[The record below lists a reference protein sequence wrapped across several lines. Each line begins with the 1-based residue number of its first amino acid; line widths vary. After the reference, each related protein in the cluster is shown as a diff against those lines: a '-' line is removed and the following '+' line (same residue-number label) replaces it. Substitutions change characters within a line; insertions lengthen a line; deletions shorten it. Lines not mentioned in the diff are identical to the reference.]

1 MVMKFPIVDAFLLDK
16 GSGKIGICCNTL
28 SPESV
33 EVSNPDVAV
42 IGRLVVNRD
51 GAERMII
58 NTLVHPQIE
67 YLILFGEES
76 ASFCP
81 STNLLLAIMDGYED
95 GRIKGGKGLAA
106 LYPNI
111 SVELLE
117 KFKENIVVLPLFLN
131 KETKDVVQR
140 YLDWLKGRVSSEIYN
155 KLIEINS
162 NKNIYFYSLTE
173 MVELIEKVPAR
184 EEKEVDLDPK
194 EFQHLQPPVIV
205 LEGEDEIK
213 DVKFKVLRVD
223 DEILLNVYVGEWV
236 YSLKGNDSFLM
247 AYSLNE
253 FLNKKEVEFGVVDAL
268 LLGTELSRVEVEIRS
283 GIKGKSVVNSNVS
296 EGEMIPLLKETDL
309 KADKDYY
316 YKVGLREDQVY
327 VQSLANDNSKEAYE
341 YRCEKLWPLVQK
353 IAEDSRFEDYEQKVL
368 HCIDVGIEISR
379 AFIALNNGMNYFQDF
394 RNLFKVNK
402 DKLPLLIVKGNN
414 FLGTHQKIITEL
426 YTKGLTMTHPDTHK
440 GTMRSGCV
448 LAVYRNSDRV
458 FEVMPSIYASDNQST
473 EDMRGLYKEQLLSS
487 ECTGTYTYGERTRK
501 YFGVDQLME
510 AVHAL
515 KEKKV
520 FVVQRFDFNED
531 MGVSEVDGKLKFTK
545 DPCLT
550 HDIYFVLDGK
560 LHSLH
565 IARAHNIVNAYPENL
580 FGLHDSYDSL
590 IAKELGVG
598 LGDLFMLSNRAN
610 ILLLTEEQ
618 KTRKFIAEVSKEMK
632 DLESDVGPNK
642 EFGKG
647 VSYSECGMEEV
658 SGVVHEDL
666 ERLEN
671 YNGEDIIARAIKYL
685 KLKGNCHN
693 NPILGTYDP
702 KKGVGGRLLFFQAN
716 ERGGKLF
723 ASAVFLGKDEK
734 DRDLCNYI
742 ATRYKKELGVGLGDL
757 FMFHIGVENG

>member
-1 MVMKFPIVDAFLLDK
+1 MKFPVVDAFLIER
-16 GSGKIGICCNTL
+16 GSGKIGVCCNTL
-28 SPESV
+28 SPDSV
-33 EVSNPDVAV
+33 EVESDDVAV

-58 NTLVHPQIE
+58 NSLVHPQIE

-95 GRIKGGKGLAA
+95 GRIKGGRGLAA

-117 KFKENIVVLPLFLN
+117 KFKENVIVLPMFLN
-131 KETKDVVQR
+131 KDTKDVVGK
-140 YLDWLKGRVSSEIYN
+140 YLDWLKGKVGDEIYS
-155 KLIEINS
+155 KLVEINS
-162 NKNIYFYSLTE
+162 KKKIYFDSLNE
-173 MVELIEKVPAR
+173 MVGLIEKVPAKKI
-184 EEKEVDLDPK
+184 KEFALDPK
-194 EFQHLQPPVIV
+194 EFQHLQPPIIV
-205 LEGEDEIK
+205 LEGDDEIQ
-213 DVKFKVLRVD
+213 DVKFKVVRVD
-223 DEILLNVYVGEWV
+223 DGILLNIYIGEWV

-253 FLNKKEVEFGVVDAL
+253 FLNKKKVKLNVVDCL
-268 LLGTELSRVEVEIRS
+268 LIGTELSRIEVEIRS
-283 GIKGKSVVNSNVS
+283 GIKSEGFVQSNLS
-296 EGEMIPLLKETDL
+296 EGEVIPLLKETDL
-309 KADKDYY
+309 KADKEYY
-316 YKVGLREDQVY
+316 YKVGLKDDKVY

-341 YRCEKLWPLVQK
+341 YRCDKLWPLVQK
-353 IAEDSRFEDYEQKVL
+353 IAEDSRFEDYEQKTL
-368 HCIDVGIEISR
+368 HCIDVGIEMAR
-379 AFIALNNGMNYFQDF
+379 ACIALNNGMNYFQDF

-426 YTKGLTMTHPDTHK
+426 YTKGLTMTHPDNHK

-448 LAVYRNSDRV
+448 LAVYRNSDKV
-458 FEVMPSIYASDNQST
+458 FDVMPDVYASDNQST
-473 EDMRGLYKEQLLSS
+473 SEMRRLYREQLLSAD
-487 ECTGTYTYGERTRK
+487 CAGTYTYGERTRK
-501 YFGVDQLME
+501 YFGKDQLVE
-510 AVHAL
+510 AVRVL

-531 MGVSEVDGKLKFTK
+531 MGVKEVDGNLKFTK

-550 HDIYFVLDGK
+550 HDIYFVLGGK

-580 FGLHDSYDSL
+580 FGLHDSYDSFV
-590 IAKELGVG
+590 AKELGVE

-618 KTRKFIAEVSKEMK
+618 KTRKFIAEVSKQMK
-632 DLESDVGPNK
+632 DLESPVGPNK

-647 VSYSECGMEEV
+647 ISYGEFVMEEV
-658 SGVVHEDL
+658 FEVEHSDL

-702 KKGVGGRLLFFQAN
+702 RKGSCGRLLFFQAN

-723 ASAVFLGKDEK
+723 ASAVFLGKGEK
-734 DRDLCNYI
+734 DKELCDYI
-742 ATRYKKELGVGLGDL
+742 ATKYKKELGVELGDV
-757 FMFHIGVENG
+757 FMFHIGVEND